1 MPNKRNIDVKLRA
14 INKNN
19 LQDTLKTPTN
29 ELLIKN
35 VKGYYEKI
43 ATKFGNGA
51 KVDIPKEHLGKK
63 VILIV
68 VNH

>member
-1 MPNKRNIDVKLRA
+1 MHSDYKIHKKKNTQLDSAKLT
-14 INKNN
+14 NS
-19 LQDTLKTPTN
+19 N

-35 VKGYYEKI
+35 VKGYYEKT

-68 VNH
+68 IND